1 MLQNIPFFDILNA
14 VIKMKKQLLRFTA
27 IVLSFA
33 MIFVMSSCRAEPE
46 KTKYNAY
53 YFDYF
58 DTATTI
64 TGYTVSQEEFD
75 AVCEEIKSLLYEY
88 HRLFDIYTRYD
99 GINNLVTVNE
109 VSDGVHLTV
118 TVDEKIIDMLTF
130 SKEMYEKT
138 NGKVNVA
145 MGSVL
150 RIWHNYRTWGLDDP
164 DEAQL
169 PDMTKLEEAAKHTDI
184 NNVIIDEANSTVFLA
199 DPEMLL
205 DVGAIAKGYTVE
217 KVAQYLESKG
227 VTSFIINVGGNIR
240 TIGLNGENE
249 PFRAGIENPDK
260 ENEETP
266 YIEFVELSNNS
277 IVTSGSYQRFYT
289 VNGVNYHHI
298 IDPETL
304 MPGTKYQSVS
314 VITPDSGMGDALS
327 TALFLMD
334 KDEGLALIESIEN
347 TEAMWVLPDGTQ
359 VYSSGFE
366 NHTFEYTAQ

>member
-1 MLQNIPFFDILNA
+1 
-14 VIKMKKQLLRFTA
+14 MKKQILRFTA
-27 IVLSFA
+27 LILSFS
-33 MIFVMSSCRAEPE
+33 MVFIMSSCE
-46 KTKYNAY
+46 KETQKQKYTAH

-64 TGYTVSQEEFD
+64 TGYTQTKEEFD
-75 AVCEEIKSLLYEY
+75 AVCEDIKSLLNEY
-88 HRLFDIYTRYD
+88 HRLFNIYTRYE
-99 GINNLVTVNE
+99 GLNNLVTINDVK
-109 VSDGVHLTV
+109 DGVHQTV
-118 TVDEKIIDMLTF
+118 TVDAKIIDMLTF
-130 SKEMYEKT
+130 AKEMYAKT
-138 NGKVNVA
+138 NGKVNIA

-164 DEAQL
+164 DTAEL
-169 PDMTKLEEAAKHTDI
+169 PDMEKLKEAEKHTDI
-184 NNVIIDEANSTVFLA
+184 NDIIIDKKNSTVLLA

-205 DVGAIAKGYTVE
+205 DVGAIAKGYSVE
-217 KVAQYLESKG
+217 KVAQHLESKG
-227 VTSFIINVGGNIR
+227 ITSFIINVGGNIR
-240 TIGLNGENE
+240 TIGLNGENN

-260 ENEETP
+260 YNEETP

-304 MPGTKYQSVS
+304 MPGTKYNSVS

-334 KDEGLALIESIEN
+334 TYEGKALIESIEN
-347 TEAMWVLPDGTQ
+347 TEAMWVIPDGTQ

-366 NHTFEYTAQ
+366 NHTFEYQN